1 MTQTDLWHEAA
12 SMAARAHRDHTRSD
26 EKRTPYFS
34 HPVRVALT
42 LAVKFGCTDDKVLAA
57 ALLHDVLEDTRVDY
71 DDLLQRF
78 DKDVADLVAALSK
91 DNRLVESHNVNVISG
106 ANIPMLLRILNYHD
120 MSLEALAEKAAS
132 GARDGIVV
140 TTRKQAS

>member
-12 SMAARAHRDHTRSD
+12 SMAARAHRDHARTD

-34 HPVRVALT
+34 HPARVALT
-42 LAVKFGCTDDKVLAA
+42 LAVKFGCTDDKVLTA

-78 DKDVADLVAALSK
+78 DQDVADFVAA
-91 DNRLVESHNVNVISG
+91 RPSG
-106 ANIPMLLRILNYHD
+106 PPRARWRWPATSRRCRRP
-120 MSLEALAEKAAS
+120 S
-132 GARDGIVV
+132 G
-140 TTRKQAS
+140 S